1 LAKVKMLQ
9 APFKMKFY
17 PLIYFK
23 TKQFYFYM
31 YELMPGKICHIR
43 TNVILCNWSNS
54 WDCIGG
60 LMVSMLALSAL
71 DCDSSPDL
79 RARTGWIEIRIMCLS
94 GSICLY
100 MDCCL
105 SELAIQKSNYVC
117 WPGTKHTLSST

>member
-1 LAKVKMLQ
+1 
-9 APFKMKFY
+9 MKNLPY
-17 PLIYFK
+17 QDK
-23 TKQFYFYM
+23 
-31 YELMPGKICHIR
+31 CHIA
-43 TNVILCNWSNS
+43 VIDQIVEN
-54 WDCIGG
+54 CIGG
-60 LMVSMLALSAL
+60 VMVSMLALSAL

-79 RARTGWIEIRIMCLS
+79 RARTGWLEIRIMCLS